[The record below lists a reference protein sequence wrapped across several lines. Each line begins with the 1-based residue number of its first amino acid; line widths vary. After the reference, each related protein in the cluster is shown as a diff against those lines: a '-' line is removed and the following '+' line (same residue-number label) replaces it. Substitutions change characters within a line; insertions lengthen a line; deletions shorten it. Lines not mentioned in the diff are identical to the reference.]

1 MKIAIFTERL
11 KLGFGVDLVVHEQAK
26 RLSKNHEVV
35 VFAIEIDK
43 TFVSD
48 ASYSVYS
55 LHIPLSFNPIKQ
67 DLNSYMWYS
76 VYEHLFDSFDVYIVH
91 TPTFNAWIPRLS
103 KKAPLFV
110 YYYGNSP
117 SYGYPFPKRYRKSIM
132 DFMENNFY
140 FNYATKIFTISEYLK
155 KQLPAKIREK
165 TTVLYLGTDH
175 ISQRK
180 KYDVVEAIKKFKR
193 KYFIRDDEKL
203 ITYVGRLDYRNN
215 PYKNTKELL
224 QLHDY
229 FKKKYGSSI
238 KFFAIGVPENN
249 IEKFFFKRG
258 INIIPNAPTE
268 DLISALRLS
277 YVYISPSK
285 WEGFNLPLA
294 EAQSV
299 GTPVVCYKV
308 AAHPEVVKDKKTG
321 FLARS
326 EREMREY
333 IEYLLKHPGI
343 RKKMSNEC
351 VIFAKNFTWEKN
363 VEMVESE
370 LQAHMQTTKKN
381 PDNHSHRNG
390 DV

>member
-1 MKIAIFTERL
+1 MKIALFTERL

-35 VFAIEIDK
+35 VFAIETDQAFI
-43 TFVSD
+43 SD
-48 ASYSVYS
+48 ASYAIYP

-76 VYEHLFDSFDVYIVH
+76 VYEHLFDSFDVYIIH

-117 SYGYPFPKRYRKSIM
+117 SYGYPFPKNYRKSIM
-132 DFMENNFY
+132 DFTENNFY
-140 FNYATKIFTISEYLK
+140 FNYATKVFTISEYLK
-155 KQLPAKIREK
+155 KQLPMKIQKK
-165 TTVLYLGTDH
+165 TQVLYLGTEH
-175 ISQRK
+175 ITHRK
-180 KYDVVEAIKKFKR
+180 KYDAVKEMKKFKR
-193 KYFIRDDEKL
+193 KYFIRNNERL
-203 ITYVGRLDYRNN
+203 ITYVGRLDYKNN

-224 QLHDY
+224 KVHDY
-229 FKKKYGSSI
+229 VKEKYGSSI
-238 KFFAIGVPENN
+238 KIFALGIPENN
-249 IEKFFFKRG
+249 IEKRFFKRG
-258 INIIPNAPTE
+258 LNIIPNAPTE

-277 YVYISPSK
+277 YMYISPSK
-285 WEGFNLPLA
+285 WEGFNLPLV

-308 AAHPEVVKDKKTG
+308 AAHPEVVKDGKTG

-326 EREMREY
+326 ERQMMDN
-333 IEYLLKHPGI
+333 IKYLLNNPKI
-343 RKKMSNEC
+343 RKKMSDEC
-351 VIFAKNFTWEKN
+351 LIFAKTFSWEKN
-363 VEMVESE
+363 VEILESA
-370 LQAHMQTTKKN
+370 LQDHTQTSKSN
-381 PDNHSHRNG
+381 AENDFHRNG